1 MSACLSWVIRE
12 PEALQKK
19 ALAILKPCLTKHPE
33 KPIILNYFLSLVPD
47 EYSLDC

>member
-19 ALAILKPCLTKHPE
+19 ALAILKPCLTKHAEAE
-33 KPIILNYFLSLVPD
+33 KAIILNYFLSLVPD
-47 EYSLDC
+47 